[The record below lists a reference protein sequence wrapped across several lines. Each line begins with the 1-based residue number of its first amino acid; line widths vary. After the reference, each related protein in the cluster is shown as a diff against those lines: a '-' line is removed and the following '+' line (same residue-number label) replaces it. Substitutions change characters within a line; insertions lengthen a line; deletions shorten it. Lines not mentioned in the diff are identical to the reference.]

1 MGRSIPSFRMLIDI
15 QRLEWTNFRKELGKK
30 DKQIFSKLFLIPK
43 LYGHASSSLSNSIT
57 IEPIILSILFNNSKS
72 INQIRKDLLHRCT
85 KFEYD
90 IIEEKIFQDST
101 ATTIQSDI
109 ILNAQYNNTIYELKR
124 FSEAL
129 SIEDEIIFL
138 NIISNCYRGY
148 KNSLHSDINN
158 KISRFNSF
166 RNMPLFMA
174 IILYQQKH
182 IDLINKFLTRH
193 NIRNCNSIVE

>member
-1 MGRSIPSFRMLIDI
+1 
-15 QRLEWTNFRKELGKK
+15 
-30 DKQIFSKLFLIPK
+30 
-43 LYGHASSSLSNSIT
+43 
-57 IEPIILSILFNNSKS
+57 
-72 INQIRKDLLHRCT
+72 
-85 KFEYD
+85 
-90 IIEEKIFQDST
+90 IFQDST